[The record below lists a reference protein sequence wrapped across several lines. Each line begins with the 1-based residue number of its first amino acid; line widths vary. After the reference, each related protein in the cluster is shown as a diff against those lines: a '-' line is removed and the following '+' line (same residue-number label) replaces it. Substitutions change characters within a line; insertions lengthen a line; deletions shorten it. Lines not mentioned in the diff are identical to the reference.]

1 MNEPYANRGE
11 DTSWSGPKHSTNGG
25 TSFVKSNLFIFILG
39 QALTCLV
46 GLAIFLTTYGA
57 QQERNV
63 QLASRLT
70 LQEALTARMDERG
83 TNFSHYNI
91 ASDGTRLDKLELRI
105 TASEEQIKRIAVM
118 DEKLTRIDKS
128 VDEIKNTMAR
138 R

>member
-1 MNEPYANRGE
+1 MNEASRE

-25 TSFVKSNLFIFILG
+25 TTFVKSNLFIFMLG
-39 QALTCLV
+39 QTLTCIV
-46 GLAIFLTTYGA
+46 GLAMFLTAYGA

-63 QLASRLT
+63 QLANRIAA
-70 LQEALTARMDERG
+70 QEAVTARMDERG
-83 TNFSHYNI
+83 TNFSHYGI
-91 ASDGTRLDKLELRI
+91 ITDGNRLDKMEARES
-105 TASEEQIKRIAVM
+105 ASEEQIKRIAVM